1 MRVVNLD
8 QVASVRRAGEGIDVR
23 VAGGIDVRLLPE
35 RGLDLGAASFGGRPL
50 AWISPL
56 GEAARVHGD
65 WNRSWAGGLLTTCGL
80 DNVGVPSE
88 GLPQH
93 GTYTYLRA
101 HDVRWERSADAV
113 EVRAVIDD
121 ARVMGRHLRVER
133 TVTTAVGEGRLEL
146 RDVTANLGAEPEQA
160 PVLYHCNLGW
170 PLWDEGSLLEV
181 DSAEVVP
188 RDEHAAAG
196 LERWNRPPEP
206 DARAPEQVFEHVGAT
221 RARVTGGGIEL
232 ELSFDLP
239 RLWQWLHPALHV
251 LGLEP
256 ANCSV
261 LGCAHDRAEGRLPLL
276 APGKTR
282 ETTVRIEARWRG

>member
-1 MRVVNLD
+1 VRIVNLD
-8 QVASVRRAGEGIDVR
+8 QVAAVREAGEGIDVH
-23 VAGGIDVRLLPE
+23 VAGGIDVRLLPA

-50 AWISPL
+50 AWLSPL
-56 GEAARVHGD
+56 GETARVHGD

-80 DNVGVPSE
+80 DNVGLPSE

-101 HDVRWERSADAV
+101 RDVTWSRDAGRV
-113 EVRAVIDD
+113 EVRATIDD

-133 TVTTAVGEGRLEL
+133 TVTTAVGEGLLEL
-146 RDVTANLGAEPEQA
+146 RDRTTNLGAAPEPA

-170 PLWDEGSLLEV
+170 PLWGDGSRLEV
-181 DSAEVVP
+181 DADEVVP
-188 RDEHAAAG
+188 RDADAAAG
-196 LERWNRPPEP
+196 LATWDRPPEP
-206 DARAPEQVFEHVGAT
+206 DPRAPEQVFEHVGAT
-221 RARVTGGGIEL
+221 RARVVGGGLEL
-232 ELSFDLP
+232 ELEFDLP

-261 LGCAHDRAEGRLPLL
+261 LGRAHDRAEGRLPVL
-276 APGKTR
+276 APGESR
-282 ETTVRIEARWRG
+282 ETGVRFRVRPR